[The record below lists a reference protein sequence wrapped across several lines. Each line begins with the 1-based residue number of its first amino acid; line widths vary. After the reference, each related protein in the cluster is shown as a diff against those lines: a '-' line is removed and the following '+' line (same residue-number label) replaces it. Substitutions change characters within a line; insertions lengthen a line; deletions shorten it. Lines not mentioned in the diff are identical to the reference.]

1 VPEGLSAAEAATELR
16 RHNHH
21 HSATHEPHVGPLIP
35 IVEAL
40 LLSVVTIVTAW
51 AGYSAAKWST
61 ESRLDLAHASTLRV
75 EANRALGTAM
85 ESRNFDSSTFNAWFT
100 AYILDNAEKMR
111 IAERRFTPRFKV
123 AFDAWIA
130 TDPENNPNGPPGP
143 TYMPEYKQPAKAKF
157 LRLDDQADAAA
168 LSGEHAGS
176 VADDYVRITVLLAA
190 VLFLIGIGTTF
201 KVKQVRYGIA
211 SVGGLILLSA
221 VVLIA
226 QQPRPR

>member
-1 VPEGLSAAEAATELR
+1 VPEGLSASEAAAELR
-16 RHNHH
+16 RHKDPPT
-21 HSATHEPHVGPLIP
+21 THEPHLGPLIP

-85 ESRNFDSSTFNAWFT
+85 EARNFDSTTFNAWFT
-100 AYILDNAEKMR
+100 AYTLGSREKMR

-130 TDPENNPNGPPGP
+130 TDPETNPGAPPGP
-143 TYMPEYKQPAKAKF
+143 TYMPEYRQPEQVMSR
-157 LRLDDQADAAA
+157 RLDRQADASAGA
-168 LSGEHAGS
+168 GEHAGS
-176 VADDYVRITVLLAA
+176 VADNYVRITVLLAA

-201 KVKQVRYGIA
+201 KVRQVRYGIA
-211 SVGGLILLSA
+211 VVGGSILLTA

-226 QQPRPR
+226 QQPRPT